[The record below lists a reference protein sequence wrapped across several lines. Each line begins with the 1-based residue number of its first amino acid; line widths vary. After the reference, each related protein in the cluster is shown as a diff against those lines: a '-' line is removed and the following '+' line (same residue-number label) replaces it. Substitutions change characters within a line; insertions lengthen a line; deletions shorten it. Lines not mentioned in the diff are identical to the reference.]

1 MTRFYATVISVAVS
15 GLLAAGLSA
24 QQSDPKPTPSP
35 RRDPGFFGGVGKDK
49 KDKKERQEEENTR
62 AVAGVVRGE
71 NDEVVEGAVVQLKDT
86 KTLKIRSYITKADGV
101 YRFFGLSTNSD
112 YELRAD
118 YKNLSSP
125 TKTLSIFD
133 SRKQAVINLK
143 VEPKSAEVAK
153 EEKPGK

>member
-1 MTRFYATVISVAVS
+1 MTHHSA
-15 GLLAAGLSA
+15 GLLALILSGVLCAPLAA

-35 RRDPGFFGGVGKDK
+35 RRDGGLFGGGTGGK

-71 NDEVVEGAVVQLKDT
+71 TDDPVEGAVVQLKDT

-101 YRFFGLSTNSD
+101 FRFFGLSTNAD

-118 YKNLSSP
+118 FKNLSSP

-143 VEPKSAEVAK
+143 VEPKTQVAQD
-153 EEKPGK
+153 EKTGK